1 MSKNILSISLLCSL
15 LVFLPVLLHAAQ
27 QEDIAD
33 IIQNQYAT
41 ITNFQADFS
50 QELTNASS
58 GACEQRSGTIW
69 YQEPHKIRW
78 QTMHPEKELLIS
90 TGEVVWDY
98 FPEEKTAYRYTLEG
112 RFNSKTMLKFI
123 SGDVNLKEDF
133 QIQEQ
138 GKDAKSSDWTKIS
151 LAPINPEPSLVM
163 AHIWFDNETS
173 LIRQVL
179 LVDFF
184 GNKNQLT
191 FEDIKLNVSI
201 DESQFSFDPPE
212 GVEIMK
218 G

>member
-1 MSKNILSISLLCSL
+1 
-15 LVFLPVLLHAAQ
+15 
-27 QEDIAD
+27 
-33 IIQNQYAT
+33 
-41 ITNFQADFS
+41 
-50 QELTNASS
+50 
-58 GACEQRSGTIW
+58 
-69 YQEPHKIRW
+69 
-78 QTMHPEKELLIS
+78 
-90 TGEVVWDY
+90 
-98 FPEEKTAYRYTLEG
+98 
-112 RFNSKTMLKFI
+112 
-123 SGDVNLKEDF
+123 VNLKEDF